1 MSSLAQESTAISL
14 EEYLSGERDS
24 EIKHE
29 YIDGQVFAMAGAS
42 LRHNLICTNL
52 SAVLWNQLQGKPC
65 YPLTSDMLVK
75 TSDRK
80 FRYPD
85 VQVICDD
92 DSSDDDYVRENP
104 ILIVE
109 VLSRSTRRR
118 DKTEKRE
125 EYLALPSLLE
135 YVLIEQDVAEVE
147 VQRRSNDW
155 RSEYYYLGQEIHF
168 ESADVTVSVEAI
180 YQRVKNKD
188 VEAFLL
194 SLQENIVAE

>member
-42 LRHNLICTNL
+42 LRHNLICTNV
-52 SAVLWNQLQGKPC
+52 SALLWNQLQGKPC

-168 ESADVTVSVEAI
+168 ESVDVTVSVEAI